1 MNIKLRGISV
11 LWVLIF
17 CLSCN
22 AYAKKPVPEA
32 MQFDVAQTVV
42 KLPLAEGV
50 SADDA
55 IVALKSK
62 AVELNM
68 KFVAHQPL
76 SKELKA
82 RGIKSGRLEIFQ
94 FCNPEDAYKMVR
106 FNPVFAA
113 YMPCRVALVE
123 DNDGK
128 TWLMMINLNML
139 INNTALP
146 PNLKAIATRINET
159 LTQIME
165 AGASGEF

>member
-1 MNIKLRGISV
+1 MNIKLRGTSV

-62 AVELNM
+62 AIELNM

-94 FCNPEDAYKMVR
+94 F
-106 FNPVFAA
+106 
-113 YMPCRVALVE
+113 
-123 DNDGK
+123 
-128 TWLMMINLNML
+128 
-139 INNTALP
+139 
-146 PNLKAIATRINET
+146 
-159 LTQIME
+159 
-165 AGASGEF
+165 